1 MEMPQAKRPYREE
14 ETTVESRR
22 RAERF
27 EVLMVPDFFKMLHIR
42 RGMWYESPEEIE
54 AGLEWGRRKA
64 RLLRWVR
71 RQMRRRLTSRE
82 WKCIHL
88 YFFRG
93 MNYIEVGDATGTN
106 AASAHRAVARSL
118 RKLRVAAKRCR
129 LAQADET
136 LQEEDP
142 A

>member
-1 MEMPQAKRPYREE
+1 MIPE
-14 ETTVESRR
+14 
-22 RAERF
+22 
-27 EVLMVPDFFKMLHIR
+27 FFKMLHIR
-42 RGMWYESPEEIE
+42 RGMWYESPDEIE

-118 RKLRVAAKRCR
+118 RKLRVAAKRCQIER
-129 LAQADET
+129 DGRTSGGEAIE
-136 LQEEDP
+136 
-142 A
+142 